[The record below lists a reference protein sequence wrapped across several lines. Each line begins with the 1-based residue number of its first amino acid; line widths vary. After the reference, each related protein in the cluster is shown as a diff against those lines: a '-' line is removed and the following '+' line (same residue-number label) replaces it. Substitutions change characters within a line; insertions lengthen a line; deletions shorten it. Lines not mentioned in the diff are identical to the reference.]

1 MKMAMMKY
9 LKNFKLLFL
18 ILIVSKTVF
27 ANQNDIYFINSMAN
41 SFTEIDQ
48 FSLKNYL
55 DKKNLNLIIYSDNI
69 NSIFDQAD
77 IYEEITQQNTNK
89 KIIFVDKYYLESI
102 LFEAD
107 YFLLS
112 CSRDQLI
119 CNEKQRITYN
129 QMFHPLINILHE
141 RLLNLYFNHYDQN
154 LLLIFNNNNILND
167 TLLRKYFTNNSFLFK
182 NNSYCIVESLIQIES
197 CINEFISK

>member
-1 MKMAMMKY
+1 MKMATMKY
-9 LKNFKLLFL
+9 LINFRLLFL
-18 ILIVSKTVF
+18 IFFVSKIVF
-27 ANQNDIYFINSMAN
+27 ANQNDVYFINSMAN
-41 SFTEIDQ
+41 SAIEIDQ
-48 FSLKNYL
+48 SSLKNYL
-55 DKKNLNLIIYSDNI
+55 DKKNLNLISYSDNI

-77 IYEEITQQNTNK
+77 IYEEITQLNTNR

-102 LFEAD
+102 LFESD

-154 LLLIFNNNNILND
+154 LLLIFNNISND

-182 NNSYCIVESLIQIES
+182 DNNYCIVESLIKIES
-197 CINEFISK
+197 CINEFVRK

>member
-1 MKMAMMKY
+1 MMKY
-9 LKNFKLLFL
+9 LKNFRLLFL
-18 ILIVSKTVF
+18 IFIVSKTVF
-27 ANQNDIYFINSMAN
+27 ANQNDVYIINSMAN
-41 SFTEIDQ
+41 NLTEIDQ
-48 FSLKNYL
+48 TSLKNYL
-55 DKKNLNLIIYSDNI
+55 DKKNLNLISYADNI

-77 IYEEITQQNTNK
+77 IYEEITQLNTNR

-154 LLLIFNNNNILND
+154 LLLIFNNISND
-167 TLLRKYFTNNSFLFK
+167 TSLRKYFTNNSFLFK
-182 NNSYCIVESLIQIES
+182 DNNYCIGESLNQIES
-197 CINEFISK
+197 CINEFVRK

>member
-1 MKMAMMKY
+1 MKY
-9 LKNFKLLFL
+9 LINFRLLFL
-18 ILIVSKTVF
+18 IFFVSKIVF
-27 ANQNDIYFINSMAN
+27 ANQNDVYFINSMAN
-41 SFTEIDQ
+41 SAIEIDQ
-48 FSLKNYL
+48 SSLKNYL
-55 DKKNLNLIIYSDNI
+55 DKKNLNLISYSDNI

-77 IYEEITQQNTNK
+77 IYEEITQLNTNR

-102 LFEAD
+102 LFESD

-154 LLLIFNNNNILND
+154 LLLIFNNISND

-182 NNSYCIVESLIQIES
+182 DNNYCIVESLIKIES
-197 CINEFISK
+197 CINEFVRK

>member
-9 LKNFKLLFL
+9 LKNFRLLFL
-18 ILIVSKTVF
+18 IFFVSKTVF
-27 ANQNDIYFINSMAN
+27 ANQNDVYFINSMAN

-69 NSIFDQAD
+69 NSVFDQAD

-154 LLLIFNNNNILND
+154 LLLIFNNISNN

-182 NNSYCIVESLIQIES
+182 DNNYCIGESLNQIES
-197 CINEFISK
+197 CINEFVRK

>member
-9 LKNFKLLFL
+9 LKNFRLLFL
-18 ILIVSKTVF
+18 IFIVSKTVF
-27 ANQNDIYFINSMAN
+27 ANQNDVYFINSMAN
-41 SFTEIDQ
+41 SVIEIDQ
-48 FSLKNYL
+48 SSLKNYL
-55 DKKNLNLIIYSDNI
+55 DKKNLNLISYSDNI

-77 IYEEITQQNTNK
+77 IYEEITQLNTNR

-154 LLLIFNNNNILND
+154 LLLIFNNISND
-167 TLLRKYFTNNSFLFK
+167 TLLRKYFTNHSFLFK
-182 NNSYCIVESLIQIES
+182 NNSLCIVEFLDQFER
-197 CINEFISK
+197 CIDEFVSK

>member
-9 LKNFKLLFL
+9 LKNFRLLFL
-18 ILIVSKTVF
+18 IFIISKTF
-27 ANQNDIYFINSMAN
+27 STNANNVYFINSTAN
-41 SFTEIDQ
+41 NLTGIDQ
-48 FSLKNYL
+48 YSLKNFL
-55 DKKNLNLIIYSDNI
+55 DMKSLNLISDFKNI

-77 IYEEITQQNTNK
+77 IYEEIAQQNINK

-154 LLLIFNNNNILND
+154 LLLIFNNISND

-182 NNSYCIVESLIQIES
+182 DNNYCIGESLNQIES
-197 CINEFISK
+197 CINEFVRK

>member
-1 MKMAMMKY
+1 MAMMKY
-9 LKNFKLLFL
+9 LKNFRLLFL
-18 ILIVSKTVF
+18 IFIVSKTVF
-27 ANQNDIYFINSMAN
+27 ANQNDVYFINSMAN
-41 SFTEIDQ
+41 SLTEIDQ
-48 FSLKNYL
+48 SSLKNYL
-55 DKKNLNLIIYSDNI
+55 DKKNLNLISYADNI

-77 IYEEITQQNTNK
+77 IYEEITQLNTNR

-154 LLLIFNNNNILND
+154 LLLIFNNISND

-182 NNSYCIVESLIQIES
+182 DNNYCIVESLIKIES
-197 CINEFISK
+197 CINEFVRK

>member
-1 MKMAMMKY
+1 MMKY
-9 LKNFKLLFL
+9 LKNFKILFL
-18 ILIVSKTVF
+18 IFFISKTVF
-27 ANQNDIYFINSMAN
+27 ANQNDVYFINSMAN
-41 SFTEIDQ
+41 SVIEIDQ
-48 FSLKNYL
+48 SSLKNYL
-55 DKKNLNLIIYSDNI
+55 DKKNLNLISYSDNI

-77 IYEEITQQNTNK
+77 IYEEITQLNTNR

-154 LLLIFNNNNILND
+154 LLLIFNNISND

-182 NNSYCIVESLIQIES
+182 NNNYCIGESLNQIES
-197 CINEFISK
+197 CINEFVRK

>member
-1 MKMAMMKY
+1 MMKY
-9 LKNFKLLFL
+9 LKNFRLLFL
-18 ILIVSKTVF
+18 IFFVSKTVF
-27 ANQNDIYFINSMAN
+27 ANQNDVYFINSMAN
-41 SFTEIDQ
+41 SLTEIDQ
-48 FSLKNYL
+48 SSLINYL
-55 DKKNLNLIIYSDNI
+55 DKKNLNLISYADNI

-77 IYEEITQQNTNK
+77 IYEEITKQNTNK

-112 CSRDQLI
+112 CSRDQI
-119 CNEKQRITYN
+119 VCNEKKRITYN
-129 QMFHPLINILHE
+129 EMFYPLLNILHE

-154 LLLIFNNNNILND
+154 LLLIFNYISND

-182 NNSYCIVESLIQIES
+182 DNNYCIGESLNQIES
-197 CINEFISK
+197 CINEFVRK

>member
-9 LKNFKLLFL
+9 LKNFRLLFL
-18 ILIVSKTVF
+18 IIFLSKTVF
-27 ANQNDIYFINSMAN
+27 ANQNDVYFINSMAN
-41 SFTEIDQ
+41 SVIEIDQ
-48 FSLKNYL
+48 SSLKNYL
-55 DKKNLNLIIYSDNI
+55 DKKNLNLISYSDNI

-77 IYEEITQQNTNK
+77 IYEEITQLNTNR

-154 LLLIFNNNNILND
+154 LLLIFNNISND

-182 NNSYCIVESLIQIES
+182 DNNYCIGESLNQIES
-197 CINEFISK
+197 CINEFVRK

>member
-9 LKNFKLLFL
+9 LKNFRLLFL
-18 ILIVSKTVF
+18 IFIVSKTVF
-27 ANQNDIYFINSMAN
+27 ANQNDVYFINSMAN
-41 SFTEIDQ
+41 SLIEIDKS
-48 FSLKNYL
+48 SLKNYL
-55 DKKNLNLIIYSDNI
+55 DKKNLNLISYSDNI

-77 IYEEITQQNTNK
+77 IYEEITQLNTNR

-102 LFEAD
+102 LFESD

-154 LLLIFNNNNILND
+154 LLLIFNNISND

-182 NNSYCIVESLIQIES
+182 DNNYCIVESLIKIES
-197 CINEFISK
+197 CINEFVRK

>member
-1 MKMAMMKY
+1 MMKY
-9 LKNFKLLFL
+9 LKNFRLLFL
-18 ILIVSKTVF
+18 IFFVSKTVF
-27 ANQNDIYFINSMAN
+27 ANQNDVYFINSMAN
-41 SFTEIDQ
+41 SVIEIDQ
-48 FSLKNYL
+48 SSLKNYL
-55 DKKNLNLIIYSDNI
+55 DKKNLNLISYADNI

-77 IYEEITQQNTNK
+77 IYEEITKQNTNK

-154 LLLIFNNNNILND
+154 LLLIFNNISND

-182 NNSYCIVESLIQIES
+182 DNNYCIGESLNQIES
-197 CINEFISK
+197 CINEFVRK

>member
-9 LKNFKLLFL
+9 LKNFRLLFL
-18 ILIVSKTVF
+18 IFFVSKTVF
-27 ANQNDIYFINSMAN
+27 ANQNDVYFINSMAN
-41 SFTEIDQ
+41 SVIEIDQ
-48 FSLKNYL
+48 SSLKNYL

-77 IYEEITQQNTNK
+77 IYEEIKQQNTNK

-154 LLLIFNNNNILND
+154 LLLIFNNISND

-182 NNSYCIVESLIQIES
+182 DNNYCIGESLNQIES
-197 CINEFISK
+197 CINEFVRK

>member
-1 MKMAMMKY
+1 MKY
-9 LKNFKLLFL
+9 LKNFRLLFL
-18 ILIVSKTVF
+18 IFIVSKTVF

-154 LLLIFNNNNILND
+154 LLLIFNNISNN

-182 NNSYCIVESLIQIES
+182 DNNYCIGESLNQIES

>member
-1 MKMAMMKY
+1 MKMDIMKY
-9 LKNFKLLFL
+9 LKNFRLLFL
-18 ILIVSKTVF
+18 IFFVSKTVF
-27 ANQNDIYFINSMAN
+27 ANQNDVYFINSMAN

-48 FSLKNYL
+48 SSLKNYL
-55 DKKNLNLIIYSDNI
+55 DKKNLNLISYSDNI

-77 IYEEITQQNTNK
+77 IYEEITKQNTNK

-112 CSRDQLI
+112 CSRDQII
-119 CNEKQRITYN
+119 CSEKKRITYN
-129 QMFHPLINILHE
+129 QMFHPLLNILHE
-141 RLLNLYFNHYDQN
+141 RLLNLYFNNYDQN
-154 LLLIFNNNNILND
+154 LLLIFNNIEND

-182 NNSYCIVESLIQIES
+182 DSFYCIAESLNQIES
-197 CINEFISK
+197 CINEFVRK

>member
-1 MKMAMMKY
+1 MMKY
-9 LKNFKLLFL
+9 LKNFRLLFL
-18 ILIVSKTVF
+18 IFFVSKTVF
-27 ANQNDIYFINSMAN
+27 ANQNDVYFINSMAN
-41 SFTEIDQ
+41 SVIEIDQ
-48 FSLKNYL
+48 SSLKNYL
-55 DKKNLNLIIYSDNI
+55 DKKNLNLISYSDNI

-77 IYEEITQQNTNK
+77 IYEEITQLNTNR

-102 LFEAD
+102 LFESD

-154 LLLIFNNNNILND
+154 LLLIFNNISND

-182 NNSYCIVESLIQIES
+182 DNNYCIVESLIKIES
-197 CINEFISK
+197 CINEFVRK

>member
-1 MKMAMMKY
+1 MAMMKY
-9 LKNFKLLFL
+9 LKNFRLLFL
-18 ILIVSKTVF
+18 IFFVSKTVF
-27 ANQNDIYFINSMAN
+27 ANQNDVYFINSMAN
-41 SFTEIDQ
+41 SVIEIDQ
-48 FSLKNYL
+48 SSLKNYL
-55 DKKNLNLIIYSDNI
+55 DKKNLNLISYSDNI

-77 IYEEITQQNTNK
+77 IYEEITQLNTNR

-154 LLLIFNNNNILND
+154 LLLIFNNISND

-182 NNSYCIVESLIQIES
+182 DNNYCIVESLIKIES
-197 CINEFISK
+197 CINEFVRK

>member
-1 MKMAMMKY
+1 MMKY

-27 ANQNDIYFINSMAN
+27 ANQNDVYIINSIAN

-48 FSLKNYL
+48 SSLKNYL
-55 DKKNLNLIIYSDNI
+55 DKKNLNLISYADNI

-77 IYEEITQQNTNK
+77 IYEEITKQNTNK
-89 KIIFVDKYYLESI
+89 KIIFIDKYYLESI

-154 LLLIFNNNNILND
+154 LLLIFNNISND

-182 NNSYCIVESLIQIES
+182 DNNYCIGESLNQIES
-197 CINEFISK
+197 CINEFVRK

>member
-1 MKMAMMKY
+1 MEVTTKAK
-9 LKNFKLLFL
+9 
-18 ILIVSKTVF
+18 VF
-27 ANQNDIYFINSMAN
+27 NIN
-41 SFTEIDQ
+41 
-48 FSLKNYL
+48 
-55 DKKNLNLIIYSDNI
+55 IITYADNI

-77 IYEEITQQNTNK
+77 IYEEITKQNTNK

-129 QMFHPLINILHE
+129 QMFHPLLNILHE
-141 RLLNLYFNHYDQN
+141 RLLNLYFNNYDQN
-154 LLLIFNNNNILND
+154 LLLIFNNIEND

-182 NNSYCIVESLIQIES
+182 DNNYCIGESLNQIES
-197 CINEFISK
+197 CINEFVRK

>member
-9 LKNFKLLFL
+9 LKNFRLLFL
-18 ILIVSKTVF
+18 IFIVSKTVF
-27 ANQNDIYFINSMAN
+27 ANQNDVYFINSMAN

-48 FSLKNYL
+48 SSLKNYL
-55 DKKNLNLIIYSDNI
+55 DKKNLNLISYSDNI

-77 IYEEITQQNTNK
+77 IYEEITQLNTNR

-102 LFEAD
+102 LFESD

-154 LLLIFNNNNILND
+154 LLLIFNNISND
-167 TLLRKYFTNNSFLFK
+167 TSLRKYFTNNSFLFK
-182 NNSYCIVESLIQIES
+182 DNNYCIVESLIKIES
-197 CINEFISK
+197 CINEFVRK

>member
-9 LKNFKLLFL
+9 LKNFRLLFL
-18 ILIVSKTVF
+18 IFFVSKTVF
-27 ANQNDIYFINSMAN
+27 ANQNDVYFINSMAN
-41 SFTEIDQ
+41 SVIEIDQ
-48 FSLKNYL
+48 SSLKNYL
-55 DKKNLNLIIYSDNI
+55 DKKNLNLISYSDNI

-77 IYEEITQQNTNK
+77 IYEEITQLNTNR

-112 CSRDQLI
+112 CDRDQII
-119 CNEKQRITYN
+119 CNEKKRITYN
-129 QMFHPLINILHE
+129 QMFHPLLNILHE

-154 LLLIFNNNNILND
+154 LLLIFNNISDD

-182 NNSYCIVESLIQIES
+182 DNNYCIGESLNQIES
-197 CINEFISK
+197 CINEFVRK